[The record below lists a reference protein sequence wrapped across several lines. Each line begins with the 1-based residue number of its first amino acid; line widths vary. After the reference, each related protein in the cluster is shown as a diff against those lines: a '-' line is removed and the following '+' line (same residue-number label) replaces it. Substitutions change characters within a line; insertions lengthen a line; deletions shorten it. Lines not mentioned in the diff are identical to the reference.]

1 MGTRAPG
8 QDAGG
13 RERGAR
19 EHAVSRQAR
28 PGAGATGPAPRTP
41 PFLRQIRVNRVQ
53 LPRELR
59 GHAPCSFERA
69 SRPGSPHRPY
79 ASQSAVAASRPLR
92 HRAAHPPPLRISPR
106 VRARI
111 RAQNCR
117 RPAVAPRRDRRH
129 HRAPAAACRAA
140 DVARTPRPRRARRP
154 SSPACCSISSRPP
167 HSFPRGVPHETC
179 SFSFLFSFLL
189 APKIRYTR
197 RVCVLCLRGGGE
209 RGPEVP
215 KTRRSNACAGGGSLA
230 TGHNAAARARL
241 PARWALGKTQRR
253 ARSAPVTGN
262 TGRKTGEARTQHGR
276 RGQDGARLWLLQL
289 WSVPPPPAAACC
301 RRNPPQPGC
310 PTPRVLR

>member
-92 HRAAHPPPLRISPR
+92 HRAAHPPLRISPR

-140 DVARTPRPRRARRP
+140 DVARTP
-154 SSPACCSISSRPP
+154 
-167 HSFPRGVPHETC
+167 
-179 SFSFLFSFLL
+179 
-189 APKIRYTR
+189 
-197 RVCVLCLRGGGE
+197 
-209 RGPEVP
+209 
-215 KTRRSNACAGGGSLA
+215 
-230 TGHNAAARARL
+230 
-241 PARWALGKTQRR
+241 
-253 ARSAPVTGN
+253 
-262 TGRKTGEARTQHGR
+262 
-276 RGQDGARLWLLQL
+276 
-289 WSVPPPPAAACC
+289 PPPPRAPPFFTCLLLHKLPPTAQLPSRRASRNVFFFFSFFWRQKSDTQGGCVCCVSGEAGNGDGPRRCRKQDAATLAQAAALL
-301 RRNPPQPGC
+301 RPAT
-310 PTPRVLR
+310 TPRHAPACPPAGHLGKRNDERAQHL